1 MALTSGTRLGSYEVV
16 APIGAGG
23 MGEVYRARD
32 TKLGRE
38 VAIKVLPANFV
49 NDPERLSR
57 FQREARML
65 AALNHANIATIY
77 GLEQCDGV
85 SCLVME
91 LVPGETLAERVKAGP
106 LGIEEA
112 LKIAVQI
119 AEALEAAH
127 EKGII
132 HRDLKPANVK
142 VTPEGKVKVL
152 DFGLAKAFAGEATN
166 EDIGNSPTLSR
177 AATMQGVILGT
188 AAYMSPEQTKGKA
201 VTKAT
206 DIWGF
211 GCVLYELLSGHP
223 AFEGDD
229 ITEILAAVVRAEPS
243 WNRLQENTPQS
254 IHKLLRR
261 CLRKDRRQRFQ
272 DATDVRIEIEDAL
285 TSPATTSVTGAEPLP
300 NSTWTQ
306 KLWFAITAMFFLTTI
321 VLASVLI
328 YDHRSPSESAAVR
341 FFVSAPDKMSFESGI
356 GAGAT
361 GYTGGSLSPNGRRLA
376 FTAKDESGKVML
388 WVRALDS
395 LVSQPL
401 LGTDGAALPFWSPD
415 SRTIGFFVL
424 GKLKKIDVEGGPPQ
438 TLTEAPNAR
447 GGTWNRDGV
456 IVFAPSNSGPLS
468 RVSSAGGAAEAAT
481 KLSPQQSGNRFP
493 SFLPDGRHFLYFV
506 VGTAESAG
514 VFIGSLDS
522 ADGQR
527 LLAADSPA
535 VYAPPG
541 YVMFVRQGI
550 LLAQAFDD
558 KKLLL
563 RGEPVPLAEQVA
575 FDGPGSAFSVA
586 ESGALTYRTGTG
598 PRDLR
603 LTWVDRSGKP
613 IESVGAPGAYLGPD
627 ISPDGKRIAVHRHD
641 GTGGDVWLVE
651 AVGGK
656 TSRLTFD
663 ASQESSSPI
672 WSPDGSRIVF
682 GSRRSGKWG
691 LYQKLANGTG
701 NEELLIESDLVKSP
715 TSWSA
720 DGKFILYMVQDPK
733 TNADVWA
740 LPLTGDRKPFPLLQT
755 PFIES
760 HPQISPDGKWFAY
773 SSDETGRR
781 EIYVQSFPPGAGK
794 WQISSNGGFY
804 ARWRRDGKELF
815 YMETISRGKL
825 ISVGVNAAGAT
836 LEFSTP
842 RPLFDTGYVNLSFS
856 HTGNWNTFAVSADG
870 QRFLIPRPESSLTG
884 ELNNT
889 PITVVL
895 NWRAGLKK

>member
-1 MALTSGTRLGSYEVV
+1 MTLASGTRLGSYEVV

-57 FQREARML
+57 LQREARML

-142 VTPEGKVKVL
+142 VTPEVKVKVL

-166 EDIGNSPTLSR
+166 EDIGNSPTLSM

-188 AAYMSPEQTKGKA
+188 AAYMSPEQAKGKA

-229 ITEILAAVVRAEPS
+229 ITEILAAVVRAEPN

-300 NSTWTQ
+300 NSTRTQ
-306 KLWFAITAMFFLTTI
+306 KLWFAITAIFFLTTI

-456 IVFAPSNSGPLS
+456 IVFAPSNS
-468 RVSSAGGAAEAAT
+468 
-481 KLSPQQSGNRFP
+481 
-493 SFLPDGRHFLYFV
+493 
-506 VGTAESAG
+506 
-514 VFIGSLDS
+514 
-522 ADGQR
+522 
-527 LLAADSPA
+527 
-535 VYAPPG
+535 
-541 YVMFVRQGI
+541 
-550 LLAQAFDD
+550 
-558 KKLLL
+558 
-563 RGEPVPLAEQVA
+563 
-575 FDGPGSAFSVA
+575 
-586 ESGALTYRTGTG
+586 
-598 PRDLR
+598 
-603 LTWVDRSGKP
+603 
-613 IESVGAPGAYLGPD
+613 
-627 ISPDGKRIAVHRHD
+627 
-641 GTGGDVWLVE
+641 
-651 AVGGK
+651 
-656 TSRLTFD
+656 
-663 ASQESSSPI
+663 
-672 WSPDGSRIVF
+672 
-682 GSRRSGKWG
+682 
-691 LYQKLANGTG
+691 
-701 NEELLIESDLVKSP
+701 
-715 TSWSA
+715 
-720 DGKFILYMVQDPK
+720 
-733 TNADVWA
+733 
-740 LPLTGDRKPFPLLQT
+740 
-755 PFIES
+755 
-760 HPQISPDGKWFAY
+760 
-773 SSDETGRR
+773 
-781 EIYVQSFPPGAGK
+781 
-794 WQISSNGGFY
+794 
-804 ARWRRDGKELF
+804 
-815 YMETISRGKL
+815 
-825 ISVGVNAAGAT
+825 
-836 LEFSTP
+836 
-842 RPLFDTGYVNLSFS
+842 
-856 HTGNWNTFAVSADG
+856 
-870 QRFLIPRPESSLTG
+870 
-884 ELNNT
+884 
-889 PITVVL
+889 
-895 NWRAGLKK
+895 

>member
-188 AAYMSPEQTKGKA
+188 AAYMSPEQAKGKA

-481 KLSPQQSGNRFP
+481 KLSPQQSGHRFP
-493 SFLPDGRHFLYFV
+493 SFLPGGRHFLYFV

-575 FDGPGSAFSVA
+575 FDGPGAAFSVA

>member
-57 FQREARML
+57 LQREARML

-285 TSPATTSVTGAEPLP
+285 TSPAATSVTGAEPLP

-481 KLSPQQSGNRFP
+481 KLSPQQSGHRFP

-781 EIYVQSFPPGAGK
+781 EIYVQSLPPGAGK

-884 ELNNT
+884 DLNNT